1 MKEEKLLSDINKH
14 LEEIDKHVMAV
25 KKLLFKD
32 RVVSEAEDFYKSPD
46 GKIIEGV
53 FDGEKMID
61 ADGNDYSVS
70 PNYASKSLLVVG
82 DKLKLTVG
90 DDGRFVYKQIGPVE
104 RQHIIGQLDGNGDN
118 YFVQIDDR
126 RYRVLKASV
135 TYFKANVGD
144 KLTLVIPADGE
155 ADWAAIENKI
165 IE

>member
-1 MKEEKLLSDINKH
+1 MKEEKQMSDINKH
-14 LEEIDKHVMAV
+14 LEEIDKHVLAI
-25 KKLLFKD
+25 KQILFKD
-32 RVVSEAEDFYKSPD
+32 RVVTEADDFYKSPD
-46 GKIIEGV
+46 GKIVEGV

-61 ADGNDYSVS
+61 AEGNDYAVS

-82 DKLKLTVG
+82 DKLKLTIG

-104 RQHIIGQLDGNGDN
+104 RQHIIGELAGNGDSF
-118 YFVQIDDR
+118 YVQIDDR

-135 TYFKANVGD
+135 TYFKANIGD
-144 KLTLVIPADGE
+144 KLTLVVPADSE